1 MIIVAKLITRRYL
14 RLNDASVI
22 EREETEIN
30 DRLSVIGKMARDSR
44 KNLNSITS

>member
-14 RLNDASVI
+14 RLNDASVT
-22 EREETEIN
+22 EREEIN